1 MSGFL
6 PVEESGLF
14 IKKMKR
20 DKQNITNML
29 SFSVF

>member
-6 PVEESGLF
+6 VEESGLF
-14 IKKMKR
+14 IKKMKL